1 MMNKRKIA
9 VVTGSR
15 AEYGLLYWL
24 LHEINEDEDLELMLI
39 VTGSHL
45 SEDFGSTFQEI
56 EKDGFNIS
64 AKVDILSTEDS
75 PEAMAKSTG
84 KGVQLFAET
93 FKKLQQDILVV
104 LGDRYEIFAA
114 AQAAMFLNIPIAHI
128 HGGELTEGVIDDAIR
143 HAMTKMSHY
152 HFVAAEP
159 YRKRVIQLGENLKH
173 VFNFGAP
180 GLDHIARSKLLSRE
194 ELEKELDFQFGKL
207 NFLVTFHPVTRET
220 KSPEMVMRELFH
232 ALDEFSEAK
241 IIFTKS
247 NADSGGRKINS
258 LIDDYV
264 NKHPDRSKLFIL
276 LGIKKYL
283 SVVKQVD
290 VVIGN
295 SSSGL
300 IEAPIVGTPTV
311 NIGDRQKGR
320 LLASSVVCCKDDKNS
335 IINAINKVLSDEFQ
349 RSLVHIDSP
358 YGQGDAS
365 HKIKEVLKSCSL
377 NVLKKEFFDL

>member
-1 MMNKRKIA
+1 MKKRRIA

-45 SEDFGSTFQEI
+45 SAEFGSTFKDI

-75 PEAMAKSTG
+75 PEAIAKSTG

-93 FKKLQQDILVV
+93 LKRLHPDILVV
-104 LGDRYEIFAA
+104 LGDRYEIFSAA
-114 AQAAMFLNIPIAHI
+114 LAAMFLNIPIAHI

-152 HFVAAEP
+152 HFVTAEP
-159 YRKRVIQLGENLKH
+159 YRKRVIQLGENPKH

-194 ELEKELDFQFGKL
+194 ELEKELDFQFGEL

-220 KSPEMVMRELFH
+220 KSLEMVMRELFR

-247 NADSGGRKINS
+247 NADSGGIKINS

-264 NKHPDRSKLFIL
+264 NKHPDRSKLFIS

-349 RSLVHIDSP
+349 RSLAHIDSP

>member
-1 MMNKRKIA
+1 MKKRRIA

-45 SEDFGSTFQEI
+45 SAEFGSTFKEI
-56 EKDGFNIS
+56 VKDGFNIS

-75 PEAMAKSTG
+75 PEAVAKSTG

-93 FKKLQQDILVV
+93 LKRLCPDILVL

-159 YRKRVIQLGENLKH
+159 YRKRVIQLGEH
-173 VFNFGAP
+173 PERVFNFGAP

-194 ELEKELDFQFGKL
+194 ELEKELDFQFSEL
-207 NFLVTFHPVTRET
+207 NFLVTFHPVTREADGA
-220 KSPEMVMRELFH
+220 KEPARELFDV
-232 ALDEFSEAK
+232 LDKFPEAK

-264 NKHPDRSKLFIL
+264 SKNPNRSKVFIS

-300 IEAPIVGTPTV
+300 IEVPMLGTPTV

-335 IINAINKVLSDEFQ
+335 IINAINKVLSDEFRCGLSQ
-349 RSLVHIDSP
+349 INSP

-365 HKIKEVLKSCSL
+365 YKIKEVLKSCSL
-377 NVLKKEFFDL
+377 NVLKKEFFDH